1 MTLSK
6 TIFKAYDIRGIVDET
21 LTAEAVTQIGQA
33 IGSLAFERNVNTIVV
48 GRDGRLSGERL
59 QNALTDGITRAGIHV
74 IDIGMVPT
82 PVVYFATR
90 QLQTGSGI
98 VVTGSH
104 NPPQYNGLKMMLA
117 GETLYGATITDLY
130 ERIVGNRL
138 HTATTQ
144 GTVTQRDMLSDYVEA
159 IVADVQLARPIHVA
173 VDCGN
178 GVGGV
183 IASTLLKRLGCTVT
197 ELFCDVDGHFPNHH
211 PDPAEPHNLIDLQ
224 NTLRTSDAE
233 IGLAFDGD
241 ADRLGVVTKDGQI
254 IYPDRQMML
263 YAQDILSRIPNATV
277 IYDVKCSAHLP
288 KYVTQYGGKPL
299 MWKTGHSLM
308 KAKLK
313 ETQAAF
319 AGEMSGHLYFNDRWG
334 GLDDGLYAAARLLE
348 IISRAPNEVAVTLLL
363 NDLPQGISTPEITVQ
378 LAEGE
383 GHAIMS
389 ILAQTASFKDAALS
403 TVDGLRADYADGFG
417 LVRASNTTPALVLRF
432 EANDALGLQRIQN
445 EFKKLLCGVKPDINL
460 PF

>member
-263 YAQDILSRIPNATV
+263 FAQDILSRIPNATV

-288 KYVTQYGGKPL
+288 KYVTQYGGQPL

>member
-1 MTLSK
+1 MLAK

-21 LTAEAVTQIGQA
+21 LTEQSCMLIGQA
-33 IGSLAFERNVNTIVV
+33 IGSVAAAQGILKIVV
-48 GRDGRLSGERL
+48 GRDGRLSGLRL
-59 QNALTDGITRAGIHV
+59 QNALMQGITRAGVHV
-74 IDIGMVPT
+74 IDVGMVPT

-90 QLQTGSGI
+90 LLNTGSG
-98 VVTGSH
+98 VMVTGSH

-117 GETLYGATITDLY
+117 GHTLYGEDITDLY
-130 ERIVGNRL
+130 ERIMSGNL
-138 HTATTQ
+138 YAAQNIGSIEVHDVLNA
-144 GTVTQRDMLSDYVEA
+144 YVEA
-159 IVADVQLARPIHVA
+159 IAADIKLSRPMHVA
-173 VDCGN
+173 IDCGN

-183 IASTLLKRLGCTVT
+183 VASTLFKRLGCTIT

-211 PDPAEPHNLIDLQ
+211 PDPAEPHNLIDVQHELNQ
-224 NTLRTSDAE
+224 GDAE

-241 ADRLGVVTKDGQI
+241 ADRLGVVAKDGQI

-263 YAQDILSRIPNATV
+263 FAQDILARDAGATV

-288 KYVTQYGGKPL
+288 RFIMQHGGVAM

-313 ETQAAF
+313 ETGAAF

-348 IISRAPNEVAVTLLL
+348 IVSRTHNGADVTRML
-363 NDLPQGISTPEITVQ
+363 NDLPQGICTPELTVR
-378 LAEGE
+378 LHEEGQ
-383 GHAIMS
+383 GHALMAA
-389 ILAQTASFKDAALS
+389 LAQTAQFTNATIS

-417 LVRASNTTPALVLRF
+417 LVRASNTTPSLVLRF
-432 EANDALGLQRIQN
+432 EADDDAGLKRIQN
-445 EFKKLLCGVKPDINL
+445 EFKTLLQSVKPDIEL

>member
-263 YAQDILSRIPNATV
+263 FAQDILSRIPNATV
-277 IYDVKCSAHLP
+277 IYDVKCSAYLP
-288 KYVTQYGGKPL
+288 KYVTQYCGQPL

>member
-1 MTLSK
+1 MLSK
-6 TIFKAYDIRGIVDET
+6 NIFKAYDIRGIVDET
-21 LTAEAVTQIGQA
+21 LTEEAVTNIGHA
-33 IGSLAFERNVNTIVV
+33 IGSVACEQNIKAIVL
-48 GRDGRLSGERL
+48 GRDGRLSGLRL
-59 QNALTDGITRAGIHV
+59 QTALADGITRAGVDV

-90 QLQTGSGI
+90 LLNTGSGV

-104 NPPQYNGLKMMLA
+104 NPPQYNGLKMML
-117 GETLYGATITDLY
+117 GGDTLYGAAITDLY
-130 ERIVGNRL
+130 QRVIDGQLR
-138 HTATTQ
+138 TAPVK
-144 GTVTQRDMLSDYVEA
+144 GTVTQRDVLADYVNA
-159 IVADVQLARPIHVA
+159 ICADITLHRPMHVA

-183 IASTLLKRLGCTVT
+183 VATELLQRLGCTVT

-224 NTLRTSDAE
+224 NALRESSAE

-241 ADRLGVVTKDGQI
+241 ADRLGVVTKDGNI

-263 YAQDILSRIPNATV
+263 FAQDILSRIPNATV
-277 IYDVKCSAHLP
+277 LYDVKCSAHLP
-288 KYVTQYGGKPL
+288 RFIAQHGGQSM

-313 ETQAAF
+313 QTHAEF

-334 GLDDGLYAAARLLE
+334 GLDDGLYAAARLLA
-348 IISRAPNEVAVTLLL
+348 IVSASDDVSGLL
-363 NDLPQGISTPEITVQ
+363 NGLPQGISTPEITVR
-378 LAEGE
+378 LSEGE
-383 GHAIMS
+383 GHAIMAQ
-389 ILAQTASFKDAALS
+389 LTQTATFKDATLS

-432 EANDALGLQRIQN
+432 EADDELGLQRIKD
-445 EFKKLLCGVKPDINL
+445 EFRALLTAVKAEIEL